1 MTTAEQLDNEYM
13 DAIVSDGIAF
23 MRSITNAFGSETGM
37 ELWDTIANTLHPAI
51 KGKIFFAMLT
61 GTHDDRVT
69 LTGSVAGTNKIVCIK
84 IIRGY
89 TGMGLRESKEAYEQ
103 AGDYGKPITLKVDPK
118 QRRAM
123 IDELRQNGMI
133 VS

>member
-1 MTTAEQLDNEYM
+1 MTISDEHMN
-13 DAIVSDGIAF
+13 AIVSDGIAF
-23 MRSITNAFGSETGM
+23 IRSITAAYGSDTGM
-37 ELWDTIANTLHPAI
+37 ELWDTIANTLDPDI

-69 LTGSVAGTNKIVCIK
+69 MTGSVAGSNKIMCIK
-84 IIRGY
+84 LIRQY
-89 TGMGLRESKEAYEQ
+89 TGMGLAESKHAYEE
-103 AGDYGKPITLKVDPK
+103 AGDYGKPTTLKVDPK
-118 QRRAM
+118 QRRAF

>member
-1 MTTAEQLDNEYM
+1 MYDSDEQLDNEYM

-23 MRSITNAFGSETGM
+23 IRSITAAYGSETGM
-37 ELWDTIANTLHPAI
+37 ELWDTIANTLDPAI

-61 GTHDDRVT
+61 GSHDDRVT
-69 LTGSVAGTNKIVCIK
+69 LTGSVAGSNKIACIK
-84 IIRGY
+84 IIRQY
-89 TGMGLRESKEAYEQ
+89 TGMGLAESKHAYEE
-103 AGDYGKPITLKVDPK
+103 AGFNPVNIKVDPK
-118 QRRAM
+118 QRRAL

>member
-1 MTTAEQLDNEYM
+1 MTISDEHM

-23 MRSITNAFGSETGM
+23 IRSITTAYGSETGM
-37 ELWDTIANTLHPAI
+37 ELWDTIANTLDPSV

-69 LTGSVAGTNKIVCIK
+69 MTGSVAGSNKIMCIK
-84 IIRGY
+84 LIRQY
-89 TGMGLRESKEAYEQ
+89 TGMGLSESKQAYEE
-103 AGDYGKPITLKVDPK
+103 AGDYGKPTTLKVDPK
-118 QRRAM
+118 QRRAF
-123 IDELRQNGMI
+123 IDDLRQNGMI

>member
-1 MTTAEQLDNEYM
+1 MISDEHM

-23 MRSITNAFGSETGM
+23 IRSITTAYGSDTGM
-37 ELWDTIANTLHPAI
+37 ELWETIANTLDPAI

-61 GTHDDRVT
+61 GSHDDRVT
-69 LTGSVAGTNKIVCIK
+69 LTGSVAGSNKIACIR
-84 IIRGY
+84 IIRQY
-89 TGMGLRESKEAYEQ
+89 TGMGLAESKHAYEE
-103 AGDYGKPITLKVDPK
+103 AGFNPVNIKVDPK
-118 QRRAM
+118 QRRAL

>member
-1 MTTAEQLDNEYM
+1 MTISDEHM

-23 MRSITNAFGSETGM
+23 IRSITTAYGSDTGM
-37 ELWDTIANTLHPAI
+37 ELWDTIANTLDPSI

-69 LTGSVAGTNKIVCIK
+69 MTGSVAGSNKIACIK
-84 IIRGY
+84 IIRQY
-89 TGMGLRESKEAYEQ
+89 TGMGLAESKHAYEE
-103 AGDYGKPITLKVDPK
+103 AGDYGKPTTLKVDPK
-118 QRRAM
+118 QRRAL